1 MSRPEILF
9 RLQEEM
15 RAAQRGDAE
24 TSKKEQIEGGTF
36 YPTLVFRIRLNTS
49 RGCACEMFPMSRIL
63 YERPI
68 PEASPNP
75 QR

>member
-24 TSKKEQIEGGTF
+24 TSKKEQIEGLTF
-36 YPTLVFRIRLNTS
+36 YLTLVYRIRLNTS
-49 RGCACEMFPMSRIL
+49 RLPLRDVPHVKNSL
-63 YERPI
+63 
-68 PEASPNP
+68 
-75 QR
+75 